1 MVINSQYRRMIGF
14 LSTIDNPLLPYYFAA
29 AKSEGVTNIC
39 FILDSKLI
47 SEKDRRI
54 WTMRTNGAFEGPP
67 QDSIPKLHQLGK
79 DCPPAYFVDSHNS
92 DSSKELYKKLGI
104 ICLYN
109 AGCPRKLSKKIIDS
123 IPKGVVNVHPGILP
137 EYRGCSCVEWGI
149 YNDDKIGNTAHF
161 MTSEYDQGP
170 VITSEWYEF
179 PSDSSYV
186 DIRTRIYR
194 ESILMGAKCLK
205 LIEDGE
211 LSPMDAI
218 NQDEANAKTW
228 GPCPSEIEN
237 QAIRKANNGE
247 YLYQNL

>member
-1 MVINSQYRRMIGF
+1 MIGF
-14 LSTIDNPLLPYYFAA
+14 LSTIDNPLLPYHFAA
-29 AKSEGVTNIC
+29 AKCEGVTNIC

-54 WTMRTNGAFEGPP
+54 WEIRTNGAFEGPP
-67 QDSIPKLHQLGK
+67 QDSIPKLHQLGE

-92 DSSKELYKKLGI
+92 DSSKKLYKKLGL

-109 AGCPRKLSKKIIDS
+109 AGCPRKLSKEIINS

-161 MTSEYDQGP
+161 MAEEYDQGA
-170 VITSEWYEF
+170 VIKSEWYEF
-179 PSDSSYV
+179 PSNSSYV

-194 ESILMGAKCLK
+194 ESIVLGAKCLK
-205 LIEDGE
+205 LIEDGK
-211 LSPMDAI
+211 LSPADAI
-218 NQDEANAKTW
+218 NQDETNAKLWYPT
-228 GPCPSEIEN
+228 PPEIEDA
-237 QAIRKANNGE
+237 AIRKANRGE